1 MLWKFGNIK
10 IVRWNNNSVVKIGI
24 NAYGVQPVG
33 SAKRWIKG
41 KGKQNIQ
48 QPAIIAAYN
57 QWMGGVDLL
66 DHTLSDLRLV
76 IREIDGIHKCHQFCI
91 CIQLAAV
98 SYCFW

>member
-1 MLWKFGNIK
+1 MQQESLIKSKFIKEGQIKVVMKLRVYVLSKMLWKFGNIK

-24 NAYGVQPVG
+24 NAYDVQPVG

-57 QWMGGVDLL
+57 Q
-66 DHTLSDLRLV
+66 
-76 IREIDGIHKCHQFCI
+76 
-91 CIQLAAV
+91 
-98 SYCFW
+98 

>member
-1 MLWKFGNIK
+1 MQQESLIKSKFIKEGQIKVVMKLRVYVLSKMLWKFGNIK

-57 QWMGGVDLL
+57 Q
-66 DHTLSDLRLV
+66 
-76 IREIDGIHKCHQFCI
+76 
-91 CIQLAAV
+91 
-98 SYCFW
+98 

>member
-24 NAYGVQPVG
+24 NAYDVQPVG

-57 QWMGGVDLL
+57 Q
-66 DHTLSDLRLV
+66 
-76 IREIDGIHKCHQFCI
+76 
-91 CIQLAAV
+91 
-98 SYCFW
+98 

>member
-1 MLWKFGNIK
+1 MKLRVYVLSKMLWKFGNIK

-24 NAYGVQPVG
+24 NAYGAQPVG

-57 QWMGGVDLL
+57 Q
-66 DHTLSDLRLV
+66 
-76 IREIDGIHKCHQFCI
+76 
-91 CIQLAAV
+91 
-98 SYCFW
+98 